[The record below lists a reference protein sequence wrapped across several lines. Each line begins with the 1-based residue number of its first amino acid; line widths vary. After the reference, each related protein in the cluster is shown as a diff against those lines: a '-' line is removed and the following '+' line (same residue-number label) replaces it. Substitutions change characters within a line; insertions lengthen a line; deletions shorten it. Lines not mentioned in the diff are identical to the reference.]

1 MVVQSKV
8 GSNVFM
14 LDIHDE
20 KHNLCNDR
28 RHGNALSY
36 SGRLISGVR
45 MGCHCQWKI
54 AMTVLLSE
62 EVLSSEN

>member
-1 MVVQSKV
+1 
-8 GSNVFM
+8 M

-28 RHGNALSY
+28 HHGIARSY
-36 SGRLISGVR
+36 SGRLTSGVR
-45 MGCHCQWKI
+45 MGCRCRRKI

-62 EVLSSEN
+62 EVHSSEN